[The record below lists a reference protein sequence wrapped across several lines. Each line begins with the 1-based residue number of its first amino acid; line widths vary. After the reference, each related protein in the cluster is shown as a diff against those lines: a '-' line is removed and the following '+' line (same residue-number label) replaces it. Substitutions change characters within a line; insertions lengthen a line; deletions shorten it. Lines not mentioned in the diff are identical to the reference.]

1 MKIFIL
7 IGFLVSKV
15 ATNEKCLMVE
25 KLIFKMCYFSN
36 VKILFLRIYKGSH
49 FSLKK
54 KSLHFTSEEIKRLG
68 VYEPVTEPEIELKFL
83 TYNLFII
90 RNYFLQT
97 LNTMQ

>member
-36 VKILFLRIYKGSH
+36 VKILFLRIYKRSH

-54 KSLHFTSEEIKRLG
+54 NHFILQVKK
-68 VYEPVTEPEIELKFL
+68 LKD
-83 TYNLFII
+83 
-90 RNYFLQT
+90 
-97 LNTMQ
+97 